1 MKRFSLFLGCFNL
14 DPNRVLDV
22 ILESFE
28 NKPHESQLF
37 IPLICSYMN
46 DPKTICEVLG
56 SKYTFLRN
64 SEEPIPKSLYVVTA
78 QLLQHNIIS
87 LDDIYVWLTPEDKV
101 MHKECEKAMKD
112 AKEYIRKL
120 QIISISNKDKEDAPE
135 EVENVREKYT
145 SNQKLGLCEAL
156 LSVGD
161 WENAQTLMR
170 RLPEH
175 YAVEQQPIA
184 LELCKLLHC
193 IVETVYRE

>member
-1 MKRFSLFLGCFNL
+1 M
-14 DPNRVLDV
+14 

-28 NKPHESQLF
+28 NKPHESRLF

-64 SEEPIPKSLYVVTA
+64 SEEPVPRSLYIVTA
-78 QLLQHNIIS
+78 QLLQHGIIS
-87 LDDIYVWLTPEDKV
+87 LNDIYVWLTPEDKV
-101 MHKECEKAMKD
+101 MHKECEKSMKD

-120 QIISISNKDKEDAPE
+120 QIISISNKEKEDTPE
-135 EVENVREKYT
+135 EVENAREKYVF
-145 SNQKLGLCEAL
+145 NQKLGLCEAL

-161 WENAQTLMR
+161 WENAQSLIR
-170 RLPEH
+170 RLPEY

-193 IVETVYRE
+193 VVEPVYRQ